1 MWELYAFWTF
11 VPVILTEYQDY
22 HASSTFNTS
31 LWSFL
36 IIGVG
41 FLSCVQGGLLS
52 LKVGAKK
59 VAVYSLTASG
69 VCCLLFPPLF
79 LFAPPS
85 LFLPF
90 LLLWGMVVI
99 SDSPM
104 FSTLV
109 AKNAQAQ
116 LKGTALTLV
125 NCIGFALTIVSIQML
140 SFLSSSFHS
149 MWVYLILFIG
159 PVFGWYF
166 MRKI

>member
-1 MWELYAFWTF
+1 
-11 VPVILTEYQDY
+11 
-22 HASSTFNTS
+22 
-31 LWSFL
+31 
-36 IIGVG
+36 
-41 FLSCVQGGLLS
+41 
-52 LKVGAKK
+52 
-59 VAVYSLTASG
+59 
-69 VCCLLFPPLF
+69 
-79 LFAPPS
+79 
-85 LFLPF
+85 
-90 LLLWGMVVI
+90 MVVI

-149 MWVYLILFIG
+149 MWVYPILFIG